1 MERIGIKIK
10 NLREELHITQQKLAD
25 ILEVSPQA
33 ISKWERRD
41 NDPDI
46 YLLPKIAKTLGVTID
61 YLLGDG
67 IMAPENDEV
76 TLRIS
81 KDEVMYM
88 IQNMDIAEKGITYE
102 PFMIL
107 TALQNNKK
115 VAVHLIQ
122 DERLR

>member
-1 MERIGIKIK
+1 MERIGLKIK
-10 NLREELHITQQKLAD
+10 NLRKELHITQKNLAD
-25 ILEVSPQA
+25 ILGISAQA

-46 YLLPKIAKTLGVTID
+46 NLLPEIAKTLGVTID